1 MKNSSKIDMPPETKP
16 DPIGSTVIQAWTEV
30 LGSPPDGP
38 ETNFFDFGGH
48 STAAMRMI
56 TRLRAR
62 WDTEVPIRLIFEHP
76 VLADFIAAARRLVAA
91 TSTEEPA

>member
-1 MKNSSKIDMPPETKP
+1 MEKSLKTDLPVDTNADSV
-16 DPIGSTVIQAWTEV
+16 GSTVIQAWTEV
-30 LGSPPDGP
+30 LGSPPAGP

-62 WDTEVPIRLIFEHP
+62 WDAEVPVRLIFEHP
-76 VLADFIAAARRLVAA
+76 VLADFITAAQRLLAAAPP
-91 TSTEEPA
+91 EEPA